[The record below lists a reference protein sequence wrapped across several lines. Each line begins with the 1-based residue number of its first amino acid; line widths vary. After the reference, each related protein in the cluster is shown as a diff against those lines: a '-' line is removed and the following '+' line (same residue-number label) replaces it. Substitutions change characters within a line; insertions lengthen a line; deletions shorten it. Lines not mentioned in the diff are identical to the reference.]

1 MKSILA
7 AAASFALLLSA
18 APAASATTLAE
29 EICVTLDREPNAV
42 GVTIVAMSL
51 LQAGASEGEA
61 ADLIV
66 SSVQGVCPEHAVA
79 LRDFISRYKGVSYQV
94 A

>member
-1 MKSILA
+1 M
-7 AAASFALLLSA
+7 LLIA
-18 APAASATTLAE
+18 APAANATTLAE
-29 EICVTLDREPNAV
+29 EICSTLDREPNAV

-51 LQAGASEGEA
+51 LQAGASEEEA

-66 SSVQGVCPEHAVA
+66 SSVQGVCPNNNVA
-79 LRDFISRYKGVSYQV
+79 LRDFINRHQGVSYEI